1 MLNNEQ
7 LARRLL
13 RRLAE
18 YGAPNGP
25 TSIEASEALH
35 SLGSIVGTFKNER
48 LAVDAKATILSV
60 IRRRGE
66 VPTPPEV
73 LEGAVKGAAALG
85 TDEAG
90 LALNSVVWSDVPASI
105 VCEALKGI
113 AKIIPRSGENVRAQ
127 LLKSLERALLTH
139 SSGNVR
145 ALAA

>member
-1 MLNNEQ
+1 M
-7 LARRLL
+7 
-13 RRLAE
+13 
-18 YGAPNGP
+18 
-25 TSIEASEALH
+25 
-35 SLGSIVGTFKNER
+35 
-48 LAVDAKATILSV
+48 
-60 IRRRGE
+60 
-66 VPTPPEV
+66 PTPPEV